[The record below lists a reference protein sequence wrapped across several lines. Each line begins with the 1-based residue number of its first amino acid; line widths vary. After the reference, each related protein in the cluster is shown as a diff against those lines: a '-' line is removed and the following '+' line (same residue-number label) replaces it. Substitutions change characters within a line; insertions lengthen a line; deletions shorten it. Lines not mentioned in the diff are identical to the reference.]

1 MFSMMMSRSTSGRI
15 NALRVTLCLLLI
27 TLLGACHAPDHA
39 AADADHGHAHGPA
52 AHDDHGGAD
61 EHHPEGPNGGRLL
74 SEGDF
79 ALEMGIDEAGR
90 PPRWQLRAYWQGQL
104 IDPATAQV
112 TVRTIRIDGETHE
125 FPLMAEGETLVGTGV
140 VIEPHSFDVE
150 INAQYQGRRYHWQYD
165 SYEGRTAISN
175 SMASTMGIAVAP
187 VGAATIEQTL
197 DVFGRVD
204 FAPGALVTLRAQFPG
219 RVTQVMKNEG
229 ERVQRNEVLAVIEA
243 NESLRS
249 YEVRATMD
257 GMIIQRGTNVGD
269 VVDDAALFV
278 IGDPTQLR
286 VSFHVYPGDF
296 SRIRPG
302 HEVQI
307 TSVDGE
313 LHEHTNIVAYLPTT
327 EAATQ
332 TIIAYANLPND
343 NELWIPGMIVSGS
356 VVVAENQ
363 VPLAVKTEAI
373 QRFRDFSVVFAKV
386 GEEYEV
392 RMLDL
397 GRQNNL
403 WTEVLGGIKPG
414 QEYVTENSF
423 LIKADIEKDGASH
436 DH

>member
-1 MFSMMMSRSTSGRI
+1 MYSITHVSQFTRSLSSTVVFPS
-15 NALRVTLCLLLI
+15 ALLLL
-27 TLLGACHAPDHA
+27 TLLLAACQAPMES
-39 AADADHGHAHGPA
+39 DHGHAHGA
-52 AHDDHGGAD
+52 GGHDDHGA
-61 EHHPEGPNGGRLL
+61 EEAHPEGPHGGRLL

-79 ALEMGIDEAGR
+79 AVEMGIDEAGR
-90 PPRWQLRAYWQGQL
+90 PPRWQLHAYWQGQAVAP
-104 IDPATAQV
+104 DQAQL
-112 TVRTIRIDGETHE
+112 TVRTTRIDGEIHE
-125 FPLMAEGETLVGTGV
+125 FPLLAEGESFVSEGI

-150 INAQYQGRRYHWQYD
+150 VSAQFQGR
-165 SYEGRTAISN
+165 SYRWAYESHEGRTAIDQ
-175 SMASTMGIAVAP
+175 SMARAMGIEVAP
-187 VGAATIEQTL
+187 IGPAVIAQTL

-219 RVTQVMKNEG
+219 RVTRVMKNEG

-278 IGDPTQLR
+278 IGDPKQLR

-332 TIIAYANLPND
+332 TIIAYANLANES
-343 NELWIPGMIVSGS
+343 ELWIPGMIVSGS
-356 VVVAENQ
+356 VVVLEEE
-363 VPLAVKTEAI
+363 VPLAVKTDAI

-397 GRQNNL
+397 GRQNTQ
-403 WTEVLGGIKPG
+403 WTEVLGGIKTG